1 MHLSE
6 ILNGMKA
13 EGLECSVQVTD
24 DWAQGRATF
33 GGLVAAVGNEA
44 MRRLVPTHR
53 ALRSLQTTF
62 VGPAAAGEWR
72 ISTQVLRVGKA
83 VSITQ
88 CEIHEGG
95 QIVATL
101 VGVYGSDRPSA
112 VNIDLPPM
120 PPANVEHLADMLPF
134 DGAPR
139 FLQHFS
145 VRWIEGASLFSGVR
159 SAGRA
164 FIRHRDPELITES
177 HIVAL
182 ADCLPTPAM
191 FMFRAQAPASSLVW
205 SLEFIEHDF
214 AFPQNTWWR
223 VDHDIDAARN
233 GYVNQS
239 GLVYDPNGR
248 AIAVTRQLV
257 AIFG

>member
-6 ILNGMKA
+6 ILHGMKA
-13 EGLECSVQVTD
+13 EGLECTVLVTD

-44 MRRLVPTHR
+44 MRRLVPADR

-83 VSITQ
+83 VSVTQ
-88 CEIHEGG
+88 CEIQEGG
-95 QIVATL
+95 QIVAVL
-101 VGVYGSDRPSA
+101 VGVYGGDRISA

-120 PPANVEHLADMLPF
+120 PEANVEQLADMLPF

-139 FLQHFS
+139 FLQHFA
-145 VRWIEGASLFSGVR
+145 VRWVEGARLFSGVR
-159 SAGRA
+159 CAGRA
-164 FIRHRDPELITES
+164 FIRHRDPERITES

-191 FMFRAQAPASSLVW
+191 FMYPAPAPASSLVW
-205 SLEFIEHDF
+205 TLEFIEHDF
-214 AFPQNTWWR
+214 SFPQDAWWR
-223 VDHDIDAARN
+223 LDHDIDAARN
-233 GYVNQS
+233 GYVNQT
-239 GLVYDPNGR
+239 GTVYDPNGR
-248 AIAVTRQLV
+248 AIALTRQLV

>member
-13 EGLECSVQVTD
+13 EALECSVVVTD

-44 MRRLVPTHR
+44 MRRLVPTDR
-53 ALRSLQTTF
+53 ALRSLQVTF
-62 VGPAAAGEWR
+62 VGPAAAGEWT

-88 CEIHEGG
+88 CEIRESG
-95 QIVATL
+95 QTVATL
-101 VGVYGSDRPSA
+101 VGVYGGNRSSA
-112 VNIDLPPM
+112 VHVDLPPM
-120 PPANVEHLADMLPF
+120 QPAKVEHLADMLPF
-134 DGAPR
+134 EGAPR

-145 VRWIEGASLFSGVR
+145 LRWIEGPGLFNGVR
-159 SAGRA
+159 SAGKA
-164 FIRHRDPELITES
+164 FIRHRDPEPLSES

-191 FMFRAQAPASSLVW
+191 SMYRSPAPASSLLW
-205 SLEFIEHDF
+205 TLEFIEHDF
-214 AFPQNTWWR
+214 TFPQHAWWR

-233 GYVNQS
+233 GYVNQT
-239 GLVYDPNGR
+239 GIVYDPTGR
-248 AIAVTRQLV
+248 AIALTRQLV